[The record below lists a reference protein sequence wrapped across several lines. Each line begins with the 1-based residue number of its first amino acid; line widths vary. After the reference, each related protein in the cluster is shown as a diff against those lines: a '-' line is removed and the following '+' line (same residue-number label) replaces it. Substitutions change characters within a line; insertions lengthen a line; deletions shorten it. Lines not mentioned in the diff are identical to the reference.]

1 MTVLTEAKPAT
12 SKKARRRRPLLRAM
26 LLLLVILIAWVG
38 SVAFRVWSVARVN
51 EDAKTDAIVV
61 LGASQYNGT
70 PSPVFQGRLDQV
82 VTLYDKG
89 VAPNVITVGGKLDGD
104 NYTEAGSGKKYLVD
118 AGIPASAI
126 TAVPVGHDTWNS
138 LRAVDRVTN
147 DRNWDSIT
155 IVSDPWHE
163 FRSREMA
170 EALGLDANTSPTRTG
185 PIVLERSTEIKSIV
199 RETAAYVWWRFSGG
213 APWSGPDI
221 D

>member
-1 MTVLTEAKPAT
+1 MTVLTETKPTTSAKP
-12 SKKARRRRPLLRAM
+12 RRRRALLRA
-26 LLLLVILIAWVG
+26 LLLLLLIFVMWVG

-51 EDAKTDAIVV
+51 QDSPTDAIVV

-70 PSPVFQGRLDQV
+70 PTPVFAGRLDQV
-82 VTLYDKG
+82 VNLYNKG
-89 VAPNVITVGGKLDGD
+89 VSPNVVTVGAKLPGD
-104 NYTEAGSGKKYLVD
+104 NYTEAEAGKSYLVD
-118 AGIPASAI
+118 AGVPAKDI
-126 TAVPVGHDTWNS
+126 TAVSVGHDTWES
-138 LRAVDRVTN
+138 LRAVDN
-147 DRNWDSIT
+147 LAEKQGWESIT

-170 EALGLDANTSPTRTG
+170 EQLGLQANTSPTRTG
-185 PIVLERSTEIKSIV
+185 PIVQERVTEVRSIV